1 MVTEEAD
8 ELLTPEALRV
18 LCPSPEAERNQALG
32 EALEAAYQCAL
43 ISSYGKEPGP
53 RGIWTVQRCGEP
65 EVLLS
70 ALDAARWLSDRVRER
85 WRVLLMFVDRQEGGT
100 WQNWV
105 ALLDKMEALAEHVAW
120 HVA

>member
-70 ALDAARWLSDRVRER
+70 ALDAARWLSVVSSGRTPGRYR
-85 WRVLLMFVDRQEGGT
+85 GRRRT
-100 WQNWV
+100 
-105 ALLDKMEALAEHVAW
+105 AHP
-120 HVA
+120 